1 MLSEP
6 QVIVASPAAVCP
18 EKSVVT
24 VMQNSGSFVLGTQQL
39 HFEVFT
45 LNTDDITALSTQ
57 DVHCAFTVLP
67 KVSHA
72 FDFRETNTT
81 KYHLY
86 YFCLLNHIHGISEN
100 YTILPAELDVH
111 TKHAE

>member
-1 MLSEP
+1 
-6 QVIVASPAAVCP
+6 
-18 EKSVVT
+18 
-24 VMQNSGSFVLGTQQL
+24 MQKSGSFVLSTRQL
-39 HFEVFT
+39 HFEPFT
-45 LNTDDITALSTQ
+45 LNTLDDTTALSTQ
-57 DVHCAFTVLP
+57 DVHCAFTVQP

-86 YFCLLNHIHGISEN
+86 YFCLLNHVHGTSEN

-111 TKHAE
+111 TKHTE

>member
-1 MLSEP
+1 
-6 QVIVASPAAVCP
+6 
-18 EKSVVT
+18 
-24 VMQNSGSFVLGTQQL
+24 MQNSGSFILGTQQL
-39 HFEVFT
+39 HFEAFT
-45 LNTDDITALSTQ
+45 LNRLDSNTALSTQ

-72 FDFRETNTT
+72 FDSRETNTI

-86 YFCLLNHIHGISEN
+86 YFCLLNHVHGISEN

-111 TKHAE
+111 TKHTEWNIII